1 MDFPKDTTPKEFLAM
16 KRRDLLDVSDQSR
29 PGEGLYLHFSTYYL
43 PDGCRFISSEKCSR
57 K

>member
-16 KRRDLLDVSDQSR
+16 KRRGLLDVSDQSR